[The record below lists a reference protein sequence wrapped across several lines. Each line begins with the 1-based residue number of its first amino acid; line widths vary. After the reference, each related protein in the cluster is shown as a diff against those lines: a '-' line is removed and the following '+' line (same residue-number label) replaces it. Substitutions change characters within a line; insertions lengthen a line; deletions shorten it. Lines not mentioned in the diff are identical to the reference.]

1 MNPAEVATALLI
13 ERTLSNSTA
22 YKKVDDSLYAVKQ
35 GSTYVLINVVPWGT
49 DKALLLRI
57 KDVVKETRGALSY
70 YYLRHVLKWQNDF
83 GLVET
88 QNAATGPQKLWE
100 YRSQLQFIF

>member
-1 MNPAEVATALLI
+1 MYTFAQRTPEGTGGVGTGADFDATGFFVQAGYAFHRRTWEVAIRHGQTDP
-13 ERTLSNSTA
+13 SNLVA
-22 YKKVDDSLYAVKQ
+22 
-35 GSTYVLINVVPWGT
+35 INV
-49 DKALLLRI
+49 I
-57 KDVVKETRGALSY
+57 KETRGALSY

-88 QNAATGPQKLWE
+88 ENPTTGPQKLWE